1 MNEVKYNQNQILI
14 FFGEHL
20 YLYIIGLVVLT
31 SSEISP
37 KITNQYYRR
46 IGFKDQD
53 SFIQGSHDCTSTMHP
68 ISHLAV
74 LLTKD

>member
-1 MNEVKYNQNQILI
+1 MIEIKYHQNQILVV
-14 FFGEHL
+14 FGEHL
-20 YLYIIGLVVLT
+20 YLYIIGLVVLAN
-31 SSEISP
+31 SEISP
-37 KITNQYYRR
+37 KITYQCYRR
-46 IGFKDQD
+46 IDFKDQD

>member
-14 FFGEHL
+14 VFGEHL
-20 YLYIIGLVVLT
+20 YIYIIGLVVLT
-31 SSEISP
+31 NSEISP

-46 IGFKDQD
+46 IGFKDQA